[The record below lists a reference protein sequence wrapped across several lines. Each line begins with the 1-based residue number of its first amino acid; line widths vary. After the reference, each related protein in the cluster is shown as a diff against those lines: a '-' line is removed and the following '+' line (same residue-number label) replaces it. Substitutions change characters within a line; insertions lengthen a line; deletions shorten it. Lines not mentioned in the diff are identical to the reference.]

1 MNAFRSLL
9 ILFATF
15 VYACCYCHNTIL
27 PPDLSSVKNGPR
39 FPAGFSVSELTQHP
53 SPCPFFNR
61 MDAAFSASGDG
72 ADHRHLASSGQVTY
86 SDRLAEQRIPYIL
99 YSASDFAARAPYKT
113 VRPISIDDPFDIL
126 LLGRNV
132 SAGCCD
138 GCTTFKSVG
147 PVVWSDR
154 VPHAQKESSVG
165 MTGGLLSAKW
175 CPTRDIATNGRYTR
189 LNNASDFNLRADAG
203 NTVLLPLGVDPR
215 PLYGLLASFD
225 ARGVRH
231 CHFDFQVVVAG
242 KVRRTDRRFFEREC
256 NRRSHVIDPHSRPAD
271 RIHIHLD
278 YLQDGSLKLV

>member
-1 MNAFRSLL
+1 MNALRSLF

-27 PPDLSSVKNGPR
+27 PPDLSPVKNGPR

-86 SDRLAEQRIPYIL
+86 SDRLAEQRIPYI
-99 YSASDFAARAPYKT
+99 YRASDFTARAPYKT
-113 VRPISIDDPFDIL
+113 VRPISIDDPIDIL
-126 LLGRNV
+126 LLRRNV

-138 GCTTFKSVG
+138 GCTTLKSVG

-154 VPHAQKESSVG
+154 VPYAQKESSVG

-175 CPTRDIATNGRYTR
+175 YPTRGIVIDGRYTR
-189 LNNASDFNLRADAG
+189 PNSASDFHSRADVG
-203 NTVLLPLGVDPR
+203 NTTLLLLGVDPR

-225 ARGVRH
+225 ALGVRNSH
-231 CHFDFQVVVAG
+231 LDIQVVVAG

-256 NRRSHVIDPHSRPAD
+256 NRRPHVIDPNSRPAD